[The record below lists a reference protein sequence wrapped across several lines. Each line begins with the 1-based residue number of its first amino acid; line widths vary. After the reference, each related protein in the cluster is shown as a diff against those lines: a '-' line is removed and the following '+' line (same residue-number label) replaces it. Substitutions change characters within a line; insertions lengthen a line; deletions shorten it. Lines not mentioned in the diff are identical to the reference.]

1 MSYLQ
6 LTYAHLAT
14 VLAAFV
20 LGTGL
25 LIIRKGT
32 PLHKMLGKIYMV
44 LMLVTAIITS
54 FMSAEVGIRLFDHFG
69 FIHLFSA
76 LVFYAVPVASYFAAK
91 SGNILRHKKAMLGLY
106 IGGILIAGFFAFL
119 PGRSLHILLF
129 A

>member
-44 LMLVTAIITS
+44 LMLVTSNHYQFYVRRSGHPTIRS
-54 FMSAEVGIRLFDHFG
+54 FR
-69 FIHLFSA
+69 
-76 LVFYAVPVASYFAAK
+76 FYSFV
-91 SGNILRHKKAMLGLY
+91 
-106 IGGILIAGFFAFL
+106 
-119 PGRSLHILLF
+119 
-129 A
+129 

>member
-54 FMSAEVGIRLFDHFG
+54 FMSAEVGIDYSIISVLF
-69 FIHLFSA
+69 ICLARWYSM
-76 LVFYAVPVASYFAAK
+76 PC
-91 SGNILRHKKAMLGLY
+91 
-106 IGGILIAGFFAFL
+106 
-119 PGRSLHILLF
+119 RSPTSPQNRETY
-129 A
+129 